1 HCRIITVPRPSL
13 VVAQG
18 LQQIF
23 LALVA
28 DAWDVV
34 LPGKIWAMADIAVVL
49 PDEGAATVEP
59 GWVPQVGGRPRS
71 RKHSERSGDRLQVI
85 VAQPFGHVVHRIGD
99 IHFFAE

>member
-1 HCRIITVPRPSL
+1 MPRPAL
-13 VVAQG
+13 VIAQC

-23 LALVA
+23 LALVGH
-28 DAWDVV
+28 AWDVV

-49 PDEGAATVEP
+49 LDEGAGSVEP
-59 GWVPQVGGRPRS
+59 GWVARVGGRLRS

-85 VAQPFGHVVHRIGD
+85 VTQPFGHVVHRTGD